1 MITKEV
7 KNHQRYFLDYHLIMI
22 RSTSRWFTLVSTLDE
37 AIGCKFVLIQISI
50 SLLLLKFKDEK
61 TIEILKSVLK
71 RFGNRSTTN
80 CRIRWSDATKA
91 GFYSGGRSSW
101 WLPDFFDLHFFSF
114 SGHNVLFTFP
124 QSDGCSLVTCQ
135 GFSTPP
141 WTNSG
146 LSITRKTRGSSSL
159 PPATTSTGSRSTW
172 CKNKTR
178 IFSSLMSFWQ
188 QVGRPFPT
196 IGL

>member
-1 MITKEV
+1 MHDDHQGGQESSKRFFRLSCTMITKEV

-101 WLPDFFDLHFFSF
+101 WLPGFFDLLLFSF
-114 SGHNVLFTFP
+114 SGHNVFP
-124 QSDGCSLVTCQ
+124 
-135 GFSTPP
+135 
-141 WTNSG
+141 
-146 LSITRKTRGSSSL
+146 
-159 PPATTSTGSRSTW
+159 
-172 CKNKTR
+172 
-178 IFSSLMSFWQ
+178 SLMVFHLSPVKVFQ
-188 QVGRPFPT
+188 LRHGPT
-196 IGL
+196 PVWV

>member
-80 CRIRWSDATKA
+80 CRIR
-91 GFYSGGRSSW
+91 
-101 WLPDFFDLHFFSF
+101 
-114 SGHNVLFTFP
+114 
-124 QSDGCSLVTCQ
+124 
-135 GFSTPP
+135 
-141 WTNSG
+141 
-146 LSITRKTRGSSSL
+146 
-159 PPATTSTGSRSTW
+159 
-172 CKNKTR
+172 
-178 IFSSLMSFWQ
+178 
-188 QVGRPFPT
+188 
-196 IGL
+196 